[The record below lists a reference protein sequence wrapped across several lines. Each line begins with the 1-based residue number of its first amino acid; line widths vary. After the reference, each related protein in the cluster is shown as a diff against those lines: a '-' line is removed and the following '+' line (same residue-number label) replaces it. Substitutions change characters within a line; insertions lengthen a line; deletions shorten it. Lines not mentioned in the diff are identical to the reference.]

1 MQNSK
6 MKKVSNHKLIEGI
19 FEPEEAKKLL
29 NSLINKKINFHSLE
43 DFSNLIRFN
52 KDAAHSKK
60 RIEELNEMKSLIQIV
75 IEQALEEKLNLDIEC
90 SIKISLK

>member
-60 RIEELNEMKSLIQIV
+60 RIEELNEMKSLIQTV
-75 IEQALEEKLNLDIEC
+75 IEQAQEEKLNLDIEC